1 MLKKLMS
8 VGALAFCVCAAPRPA
23 SAQTMQ
29 WTDKGYVSVNLG
41 YQAGSHD
48 LNASSTFPLYD
59 ETATVASNLKAG
71 SGPLFDIGG
80 AYLVWGKNLLA
91 GVAYSRIS
99 STSDGTAIG
108 SIPDPIVTD
117 SPRAVTL
124 PLSGARHV
132 ENAIHLDAIWM
143 MPVAEKIDVGIF
155 AGPTIF
161 NVSHDTI
168 GSLNVTEP
176 GPSVTA
182 PLVKVSK
189 TTVGIN
195 LGADVQ
201 YMITKKW
208 GVGGIARYSFG
219 SARIV
224 EGSDR
229 LSVGGFQ
236 IGGGARMRF

>member
-1 MLKKLMS
+1 
-8 VGALAFCVCAAPRPA
+8 
-23 SAQTMQ
+23 
-29 WTDKGYVSVNLG
+29 
-41 YQAGSHD
+41 
-48 LNASSTFPLYD
+48 
-59 ETATVASNLKAG
+59 
-71 SGPLFDIGG
+71 
-80 AYLVWGKNLLA
+80 
-91 GVAYSRIS
+91 
-99 STSDGTAIG
+99 
-108 SIPDPIVTD
+108 
-117 SPRAVTL
+117 
-124 PLSGARHV
+124 
-132 ENAIHLDAIWM
+132 M

-161 NVSHDTI
+161 HVSHDTI
-168 GSLNVTEP
+168 GSLTVTEP

-201 YMITKKW
+201 YMVTKKW

-224 EGSDR
+224 EGSDK

-236 IGGGARMRF
+236 IGAGARMRF